1 MLTSGKSGFRERGR
15 WRGRRGTMRG
25 GGWSGDKRKRAGQER
40 EMLDVERDLKKVKE
54 REEK

>member
-1 MLTSGKSGFRERGR
+1 MKRE
-15 WRGRRGTMRG
+15 MRYDEG